1 MIKNILL
8 PDLGEGIEGA
18 EVSEV
23 AVAPGDTVTAEDI
36 ILVLESDK
44 ASMEIPAEVNG
55 TVTDISVAAGDEV
68 KTGQLLI
75 KIEISDSADAVAEEP
90 ALSEEKEQIV
100 TPLKKEKTQEEIT
113 LPPAIEETS
122 STDNVFAS
130 PGVRRLARELEINL
144 QTIKGSG
151 PKRRVTKDDLNGYIK
166 LQMAMSAGSIPAPQP
181 VIDFSQWGDVEVQK
195 LTKIKRITGERLQQ
209 AWQLIPH
216 VTQFDVADITD
227 LDARRKEVKKVS
239 AEKGIK
245 VTFLPFLMK
254 ALSIVLKERPE
265 FNSSLDHKNQNLVLK
280 NYYHLGVAVDTPSGL
295 TVPVIRDVDKK
306 SVFELSEELMDLIAR
321 ARDKKLKHNELK
333 GGTFTISSLGG
344 IGGTGFSPIVNPPE
358 VAIMGVSRS
367 AWKEVYDKVSREFV
381 AKFIMPFS
389 LSYDHRVID
398 GAAAAAFTSRFAD
411 VLSDLDHFKD

>member
-1 MIKNILL
+1 MIKDIYL

-18 EVSEV
+18 EISEV
-23 AVAPGDTVTAEDI
+23 AVDSGDIVTTEDT

-55 TVTDISVAAGDEV
+55 TVIEILVAPGDEV

-75 KIEISDSADAVAEEP
+75 KIEISDFTAPVTEESALTEEADQTVTPAEEE
-90 ALSEEKEQIV
+90 S
-100 TPLKKEKTQEEIT
+100 
-113 LPPAIEETS
+113 PPAVNLY
-122 STDNVFAS
+122 STKEDPGLADNVFAS
-130 PGVRRLARELEINL
+130 PGVRRLARELGINL

-151 PKRRVTKDDLNGYIK
+151 TKGRITKDDLYGYIK
-166 LQMAMSAGSIPAPQP
+166 LQMAMSSESILAPQP
-181 VIDFSQWGDVEVQK
+181 VVDFSQWGNVEVQK
-195 LTKIKRITGERLQQ
+195 LTKIKRITGVRLQQ

-216 VTQFDVADITD
+216 VTQFDEADITD
-227 LDARRKEVKKVS
+227 LEALRKEMKKEG

-245 VTFLPFLMK
+245 VTFLPFLLK
-254 ALSIVLKERPE
+254 ALSVVLREMPE
-265 FNSSLDHKNQNLVLK
+265 FNSSLDDTNENLILK
-280 NYYHLGVAVDTPSGL
+280 NYYHLGVAIDAPSGL
-295 TVPVIRDVDKK
+295 IVPVVHDVDQK
-306 SVFELSEELMDLIAR
+306 SVFDLSEELMGLSAR
-321 ARDKKLKHNELK
+321 ARDKKLKPGELK

-367 AWKEVYDKVSREFV
+367 TWKEVYDKETGEFV

-398 GAAAAAFTSRFAD
+398 GAAAVAFTSRFAD
-411 VLSDLDHFKD
+411 VLSDLDHFKK

>member
-1 MIKNILL
+1 MIKDILL

-23 AVAPGDTVTAEDI
+23 AVAPGDTITAEDT

-55 TVTDISVAAGDEV
+55 TVTEIAVAAGDEV
-68 KTGQLLI
+68 KTGQILI
-75 KIEISDSADAVAEEP
+75 KIEISESTDAIVEKSV
-90 ALSEEKEQIV
+90 LSEETEQIA
-100 TPLKKEKTQEEIT
+100 TSPEKEKPPEVN
-113 LPPAIEETS
+113 LYPAIEYTS
-122 STDNVFAS
+122 STENVFAS
-130 PGVRRLARELEINL
+130 PGVRRLARELGINL
-144 QTIKGSG
+144 QIIKGSG

-181 VIDFSQWGDVEVQK
+181 VIDFSQWGEIEVQK

>member
-1 MIKNILL
+1 MIKKIHL
-8 PDLGEGIEGA
+8 PDLGEGIESA

-23 AVAPGDTVTAEDI
+23 VVGPGDTVTAEDT

-55 TVTDISVAAGDEV
+55 TVTDVSVSSGDEV

-75 KIEISDSADAVAEEP
+75 KIEISDSTETVKEEP
-90 ALSEEKEQIV
+90 VLSEEEKQIV
-100 TPLKKEKTQEEIT
+100 KPPEEKTQDVTLYPIT
-113 LPPAIEETS
+113 KDTA

-130 PGVRRLARELEINL
+130 PGVRRLARELGINL
-144 QTIKGSG
+144 QIIKGTG
-151 PKRRVTKDDLNGYIK
+151 PKKRITKDDLNGYIK
-166 LQMAMSAGSIPAPQP
+166 LQMAISAGPIPATQP
-181 VIDFSQWGDVEVQK
+181 VIDFSQWGDVEAKK
-195 LTKIKRITGERLQQ
+195 LTKIKQTAGDRLQR

-216 VTQFDVADITD
+216 VTQFDAADITD
-227 LDARRKEVKKVS
+227 LDALRKEMKKTG

-245 VTFLPFLMK
+245 VTFLPFMMK
-254 ALSIVLKERPE
+254 ALSIILKEMPE
-265 FNSSLDHKNQNLVLK
+265 FNSSLSHTKQNLILK

-295 TVPVIRDVDKK
+295 TVPVVRDVDKK
-306 SVFELSEELMDLIAR
+306 SVFELSAELMDMSAR
-321 ARDKKLKHNELK
+321 ARNKKLKPDELK

-358 VAIMGVSRS
+358 VAIMGISRS
-367 AWKEVYDKVSREFV
+367 AWKQVYDKESSEFL

-389 LSYDHRVID
+389 LSYDHRVVD

-411 VLSDLDHFKD
+411 ILSDLDHFKD

>member
-1 MIKNILL
+1 MIKDILL

-23 AVAPGDTVTAEDI
+23 AVAPGDTVTAEDT

-55 TVTDISVAAGDEV
+55 TVKDISVAAGDEV

-75 KIEISDSADAVAEEP
+75 KIEISDSTDTVVEEP
-90 ALSEEKEQIV
+90 FISEETEQTA
-100 TPLKKEKTQEEIT
+100 TPPEEEKAQEGT
-113 LPPAIEETS
+113 LYPVIEDTS
-122 STDNVFAS
+122 STDNIFAS
-130 PGVRRLARELEINL
+130 PGVRRLARELGINL

-151 PKRRVTKDDLNGYIK
+151 PKRRITKGDLNGYIK

-181 VIDFSQWGDVEVQK
+181 VIDFSQWGDVEVKK

-216 VTQFDVADITD
+216 VTQFDAADITD
-227 LDARRKEVKKVS
+227 LDARRKDVKKTG

-254 ALSIVLKERPE
+254 ALSIVLKEMPE
-265 FNSSLDHKNQNLVLK
+265 FNSSLDHNNQNLVLK

-295 TVPVIRDVDKK
+295 TVPVVRDVDQK
-306 SVFELSEELMDLIAR
+306 SVFELSDELMDLSSR
-321 ARDKKLKHNELK
+321 ARDKKLKPDELK

-367 AWKEVYDKVSREFV
+367 AWKEVYDKASREFV

-398 GAAAAAFTSRFAD
+398 GAAAAAFTSRFAE

>member
-1 MIKNILL
+1 MIKDIHL

-23 AVAPGDTVTAEDI
+23 AVVPGDTVTAEDT

-55 TVTDISVAAGDEV
+55 TVTEIAVAAGDEV

-75 KIEISDSADAVAEEP
+75 KIEISDSTDAVVKKP
-90 ALSEEKEQIV
+90 FLSEETEQIV
-100 TPLKKEKTQEEIT
+100 TPPEEENTQEVT
-113 LPPAIEETS
+113 LSPVIEDTN

-130 PGVRRLARELEINL
+130 PGVRRLARELGINL

-166 LQMAMSAGSIPAPQP
+166 LQMAMSAGPIPVPQP

-216 VTQFDVADITD
+216 VTQYDAADITD
-227 LDARRKEVKKVS
+227 LDTRRKEVKKAG

-254 ALSIVLKERPE
+254 ALSIVLKEMPE
-265 FNSSLDHKNQNLVLK
+265 FNSSLDHNNQNLVLK

-295 TVPVIRDVDKK
+295 TVPVVRDVDQK
-306 SVFELSEELMDLIAR
+306 SVFELSDELMDLSSR
-321 ARDKKLKHNELK
+321 ARDKKLKPDELK

>member
-1 MIKNILL
+1 MIKDILL

-23 AVAPGDTVTAEDI
+23 AVALGDTITVEET

-44 ASMEIPAEVNG
+44 ASMEIPAEVSG
-55 TVTDISVAAGDEV
+55 TVTEIAVAAGDKV
-68 KTGQLLI
+68 KTGQILI
-75 KIEISDSADAVAEEP
+75 KIEISDSTDAIVEEP
-90 ALSEEKEQIV
+90 VLSEETEQIR
-100 TPLKKEKTQEEIT
+100 TSPEKEKPQEAT
-113 LPPAIEETS
+113 LSPVIENTS
-122 STDNVFAS
+122 STGNVFAS
-130 PGVRRLARELEINL
+130 PGVRRLARELGINL
-144 QTIKGSG
+144 QIIKGSG

-216 VTQFDVADITD
+216 VTQFDAADITD
-227 LDARRKEVKKVS
+227 LDALRKEVKKAG

-254 ALSIVLKERPE
+254 ALSIVLKEMPE
-265 FNSSLDHKNQNLVLK
+265 FNSSLDHNNQNLVLK
-280 NYYHLGVAVDTPSGL
+280 NYYHLGVAVDTPRGL
-295 TVPVIRDVDKK
+295 TVPVVRDVDQK
-306 SVFELSEELMDLIAR
+306 SVFELSDELMDLSSR
-321 ARDKKLKHNELK
+321 AKGKKLKPNELK

-398 GAAAAAFTSRFAD
+398 GAAAAAFTSRFAN
-411 VLSDLDHFKD
+411 VLSNLDHFKD

>member
-1 MIKNILL
+1 MIKDIRL

-23 AVAPGDTVTAEDI
+23 VVDPGDTVTAEDT

-55 TVTDISVAAGDEV
+55 TVTDVSVATGDEV

-75 KIEISDSADAVAEEP
+75 KIEISDSTDAVVEEP
-90 ALSEEKEQIV
+90 VLSKETEQIV
-100 TPLKKEKTQEEIT
+100 TPPEEEKTQEVA
-113 LPPAIEETS
+113 LSPVIEDTN

-130 PGVRRLARELEINL
+130 PGVRRLARELGINL

-181 VIDFSQWGDVEVQK
+181 VIDFSQWGEIEVQK
-195 LTKIKRITGERLQQ
+195 LTKTKRITGERLQQ

-227 LDARRKEVKKVS
+227 LDARRKEVKKAS